1 MSKPTGRLSIR
12 TIAMPADANPI
23 GTIFGGWVLA
33 QMDLAGG
40 NHAFLRAQGPVTT
53 VAVEGMEFHLP
64 IMVGDE
70 VSCYTEIVRI
80 GTTSLSIRVQT
91 WVRRG
96 CIEPTPTLV
105 TRAVS
110 LLSRLPRTKPNARS
124 PPKFPPKI
132 KTPYL
137 SHWHYTAHGLH
148 WVREPTS
155 EGVPNARQDRPRS
168 SYRRRPHRAECPF
181 SVFALPL

>member
-1 MSKPTGRLSIR
+1 MSSPTGRLSIR

-80 GTTSLSIRVQT
+80 GTTSLSIRVQP

-96 CIEPTPTLV
+96 CIEPIPTLV
-105 TRAVS
+105 TSAVFTFVAV
-110 LLSRLPRTKPNARS
+110 TKDKTKRPV
-124 PPKFPPKI
+124 PPEI
-132 KTPYL
+132 
-137 SHWHYTAHGLH
+137 
-148 WVREPTS
+148 PT
-155 EGVPNARQDRPRS
+155 QD
-168 SYRRRPHRAECPF
+168 
-181 SVFALPL
+181 